1 MSYLE
6 RIILLIYFPQFS
18 SPNNSRFESFFLSI
32 VKENKKLNKKI
43 KNSKIIFPEKI
54 ARNEDKRTSIIIK
67 GIPNNLSKSEFKNY
81 LDKFGNI
88 NYFYITK
95 ETKNKRNNTSI
106 AFINVINYK
115 SIIPLFMDLRNI
127 NQKNNSDEDN
137 IEISYSNIQ
146 GKTQLKEYVEKKYLK
161 FRKNKA

>member
-1 MSYLE
+1 MSYL
-6 RIILLIYFPQFS
+6 RIILLLYFPQFS
-18 SPNNSRFESFFLSI
+18 SPNNSRFESFFLSKF
-32 VKENKKLNKKI
+32 KEKNALNKKI

-67 GIPNNLSKSEFKNY
+67 GIPNDLPKNEFKNY

-95 ETKNKRNNTSI
+95 ETKNKRKNTSI

-115 SIIPLFMDLRNI
+115 SIIPLFMDLRNL
-127 NQKNNSDEDN
+127 NQKSNSDIN
-137 IEISYSNIQ
+137 NFEISYANIQ
-146 GKTQLKEYVEKKYLK
+146 GKTQLKEYVENKYLK
-161 FRKNKA
+161 FRKNTV

>member
-1 MSYLE
+1 MSYL
-6 RIILLIYFPQFS
+6 RIILLLYFPQFS
-18 SPNNSRFESFFLSI
+18 SPNNSRFESFFLSKF
-32 VKENKKLNKKI
+32 KEKNALNKKI

-67 GIPNNLSKSEFKNY
+67 GIPNDLPKNEFKNY

-95 ETKNKRNNTSI
+95 ETKNKRKNTSI

-115 SIIPLFMDLRNI
+115 SIIPLFMDLRNL
-127 NQKNNSDEDN
+127 NQKSNSDIN
-137 IEISYSNIQ
+137 NFEISYANIQ
-146 GKTQLKEYVEKKYLK
+146 GKTQLKEYVENKYLK
-161 FRKNKA
+161 FRKNKV

>member
-6 RIILLIYFPQFS
+6 LIILLIYFPQFS
-18 SPNNSRFESFFLSI
+18 SPDNSRFESFFSSI
-32 VKENKKLNKKI
+32 VKQK
-43 KNSKIIFPEKI
+43 KNSLKNSRIIFPEKI

>member
-81 LDKFGNI
+81 LDKFGKS

-115 SIIPLFMDLRNI
+115 SIIPLFMDLRNL

-137 IEISYSNIQ
+137 IEISYANIQ

-161 FRKNKA
+161 FRKNKD

>member
-18 SPNNSRFESFFLSI
+18 SPNSSRFESFFLSI
-32 VKENKKLNKKI
+32 VKEKNTLNKKI
-43 KNSKIIFPEKI
+43 KNSKIIYPEKI

-67 GIPNNLSKSEFKNY
+67 GIPHNLSKNEFKNY

-88 NYFYITK
+88 NYLYKTK
-95 ETKNKRNNTSI
+95 EIKNKRKNTSI

-115 SIIPLFMDLRNI
+115 SIIPLFMDLRNL

-137 IEISYSNIQ
+137 IEISYANIQ
-146 GKTQLKEYVEKKYLK
+146 GKIPLKEYVEKKYLK
-161 FRKNKA
+161 FRKKNV